1 MRQSSG
7 SDLVL
12 EDKEVA
18 RFDEEPDGLEL
29 LGVLLLVD
37 LASVDAIFRGVAHL
51 PSRTSLRVREDVGG
65 CRLCVDHSSEDKH
78 PFGAVALRCTRR
90 V

>member
-12 EDKEVA
+12 EDKEVT

-65 CRLCVDHSSEDKH
+65 CRLCDDHSPEDKH
-78 PFGAVALRCTRR
+78 PCGAVALRCTRR